1 MARGRAVGLLE
12 TMDDNKMEQ
21 LVEFP
26 INLKGNTLDL
36 VITKIPGRVTNIVE
50 VRRIGENCQI
60 VIVTKLSV
68 GQKVED
74 EKELI
79 SDWQLAN

>member
-26 INLKGNTLDL
+26 IYLKGNTPD
-36 VITKIPGRVTNIVE
+36 
-50 VRRIGENCQI
+50 
-60 VIVTKLSV
+60 
-68 GQKVED
+68 
-74 EKELI
+74 
-79 SDWQLAN
+79 